1 MITLE
6 ERRQQIEMIRGL
18 QHIELANARAEASAA
33 RKEAERG
40 MSRFIGRSIAGVL
53 GCIFFWA
60 ALQSWESYAPL
71 YSFLGYSVLGTACLG
86 AFVESL
92 HENKP
97 SW

>member
-40 MSRFIGRSIAGVL
+40 MSRFIGR
-53 GCIFFWA
+53 
-60 ALQSWESYAPL
+60 
-71 YSFLGYSVLGTACLG
+71 
-86 AFVESL
+86 
-92 HENKP
+92 
-97 SW
+97 